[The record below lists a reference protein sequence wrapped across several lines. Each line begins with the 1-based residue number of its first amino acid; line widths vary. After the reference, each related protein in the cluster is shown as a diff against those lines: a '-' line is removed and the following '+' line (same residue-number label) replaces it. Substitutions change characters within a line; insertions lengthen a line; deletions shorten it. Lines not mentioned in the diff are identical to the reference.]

1 MAAHQDPGP
10 IKIDICKGVEGAG
23 FLYAEIE
30 MDAAP
35 AKFGV
40 RSSRVGAVQH
50 QPAGR
55 REFLIGNCI
64 AEVRSAAS
72 AGAAPAHDMRE
83 CCGSP
88 AMLISIRLRARSS
101 AG

>member
-1 MAAHQDPGP
+1 MAAHQDPRP

-50 QPAGR
+50 QPAGH

-64 AEVRSAAS
+64 AEPAGEGDGVIAERRRTAMGENWHEDMIRTPAAVRLLS
-72 AGAAPAHDMRE
+72 
-83 CCGSP
+83 
-88 AMLISIRLRARSS
+88 
-101 AG
+101 